1 MRKIFLKHQSDDR
14 LMHLMYRYRD
24 LQCTEFIP
32 LPTKKYEY
40 FFYDLKRRLCDKIGI
55 KHYYYHYRHYLTGP
69 SRKIEDSRFLTHV
82 IKEHEGIPDDVH
94 ERRHYKTLRRLYYP
108 EFDFFMEPYINEDVS
123 AVGVADNYVRAYYK
137 TWISKQVS
145 PQLKRMYHGVDYYEL
160 KDLLPLLL
168 KQSRAEYTRHMKRSN
183 YHKKRAEKRMKRA
196 RK

>member
-1 MRKIFLKHQSDDR
+1 
-14 LMHLMYRYRD
+14 
-24 LQCTEFIP
+24 
-32 LPTKKYEY
+32 
-40 FFYDLKRRLCDKIGI
+40 
-55 KHYYYHYRHYLTGP
+55 
-69 SRKIEDSRFLTHV
+69 
-82 IKEHEGIPDDVH
+82 
-94 ERRHYKTLRRLYYP
+94 
-108 EFDFFMEPYINEDVS
+108 MEPYINEDVS